1 MALDKVLHKKV
12 IKKLVEGYRT
22 QENFLRWIG
31 DRIRDDITGAFGIPG
46 ENSNGRKSGGVLC

>member
-1 MALDKVLHKKV
+1 MNRAGNGY
-12 IKKLVEGYRT
+12 KLYMLEDLNG
-22 QENFLRWIG
+22 WIG